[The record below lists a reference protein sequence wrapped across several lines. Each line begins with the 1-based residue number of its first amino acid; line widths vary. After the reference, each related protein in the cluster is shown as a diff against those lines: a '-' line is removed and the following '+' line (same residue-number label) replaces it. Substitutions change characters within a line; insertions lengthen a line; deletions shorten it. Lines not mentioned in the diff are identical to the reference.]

1 MSNLVKASELSMPS
15 ISGTVSVPL
24 TELDKMRHEHVTAV
38 KLAQELESKQMM
50 VRVEYVEGYE
60 NEPTGRT
67 DRYGY
72 PIYNKILKV
81 SRTEYKNLDEFRDQI
96 RSEEFDKLQDKF
108 RKQES
113 EISSLKT
120 KIIALEETKRKQADT
135 VSAQSKEIAQ
145 LTVQHSKAEEENLRL
160 SELVSSSE
168 KELTSVRAIAEGL
181 RDSVKRLTEDNNI
194 LRHKKGFWGF
204 LS

>member
-1 MSNLVKASELSMPS
+1 MPS

-24 TELDKMRHEHVTAV
+24 AELDKMRSEHVTAV
-38 KLAQELESKQMM
+38 KLAQELESKQML
-50 VRVEYVEGYE
+50 VRVDYRNVDDYSWE
-60 NEPTGRT
+60 NGGM

-72 PIYNKILKV
+72 PIQKKVLKV
-81 SRTEYKNLDEFRDQI
+81 EKTEYKNLDEFRDQI
-96 RSEEFDKLQDKF
+96 RSEEFDKLRDKF
-108 RKQES
+108 KKQES
-113 EISSLKT
+113 EIGSLKT
-120 KIIALEETKRKQADT
+120 KIIALEETKRKQADII
-135 VSAQSKEIAQ
+135 E
-145 LTVQHSKAEEENLRL
+145 QHRKAEEENLRL